1 MICSALE
8 VPTLSEYESKQFLAG
23 AGIQTPPERLVHS
36 PDEAVAAARELG
48 FPIALKLCGA
58 GIAHKTERDGVRL
71 DLGDAATVSGQAT
84 GLLERLRPE
93 DGSAGLLVQRMVG
106 GRRELIAG
114 LVRDPA
120 FGPCVMF
127 GIGGIL
133 AEVLGDVA
141 FAVAP
146 LDERDAS
153 QLVDALEHQNLLG
166 AFRGE
171 PAADR
176 AKLAALLQAL
186 GQIGL
191 ERPEVRSIDLNPLIL
206 EGPDPVVVDALV
218 EIETDPGD
226 GR

>member
-8 VPTLSEYESKQFLAG
+8 VPTLSEYESKRFLAR
-23 AGIQTPPERLVHS
+23 AGIEMPPERLVYS
-36 PDEAVAAARELG
+36 PAEAVAAARELG

-71 DLGDAATVSGQAT
+71 DLGDAASVSAQAT
-84 GLLERLRPE
+84 ALLGQLRPE
-93 DGSAGLLVQRMVG
+93 DGSAGLLVQPMLS

-146 LDERDAS
+146 LDERDAL
-153 QLVDALEHQNLLG
+153 QLVDALEHQNLLD

-171 PAADR
+171 AAADR
-176 AKLAALLQAL
+176 AKLAAILQAL
-186 GQIGL
+186 GQIGI

-206 EGPDPVVVDALV
+206 EGSDPIVVDALV
-218 EIETDPGD
+218 ELEAQPGD
-226 GR
+226 GA